1 MSNERKKKEELGPKE
16 YFFLFLVAL
25 TFVIWNFLVEMG
37 VNGLLAFFI
46 GMIPA
51 WIYAFATGI
60 LDYV

>member
-1 MSNERKKKEELGPKE
+1 MKEKRRKNWDPK
-16 YFFLFLVAL
+16 YFFLFLFAL
-25 TFVIWNFLVEMG
+25 IFVIWHFLVQMG
-37 VNGLLAFFI
+37 VNGLLALFI